1 MGDSNLERGQVNKS
15 LCGSYPKKPVNLQLF
30 TANPNSQ
37 INPR

>member
-1 MGDSNLERGQVNKS
+1 MGFEFGTRPSEQITLRQLS
-15 LCGSYPKKPVNLQLF
+15 SKKPVNLQLF